1 MKGTEDTLIR
11 IVYEILNIYVVEIK
25 GSRVKLHV
33 LHFQRTR
40 SCSLSIPQITST
52 FKDVSEP
59 YEADISI
66 LKRKYK
72 CKPPLSQKQEN
83 GNDRII
89 FIINKTREYTYTRK
103 EEAGAHS

>member
-1 MKGTEDTLIR
+1 MKGTKDTLIR

-40 SCSLSIPQITST
+40 SCSLPIPQITST

-72 CKPPLSQKQEN
+72 CKAPLSQEQGEWKRQ
-83 GNDRII
+83 DYIY
-89 FIINKTREYTYTRK
+89 NK
-103 EEAGAHS
+103 